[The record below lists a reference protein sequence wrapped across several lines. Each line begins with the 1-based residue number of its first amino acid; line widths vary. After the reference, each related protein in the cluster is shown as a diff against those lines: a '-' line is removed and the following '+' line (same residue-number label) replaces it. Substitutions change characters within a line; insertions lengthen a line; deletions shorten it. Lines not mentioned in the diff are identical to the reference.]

1 MKETEWE
8 REVKKPISKEY
19 RNMDGCCYK
28 AFDLRKYWKTRFPLQ
43 LRQQEYDIL
52 IAINRFYF
60 SSFT

>member
-52 IAINRFYF
+52 IAINRFYL